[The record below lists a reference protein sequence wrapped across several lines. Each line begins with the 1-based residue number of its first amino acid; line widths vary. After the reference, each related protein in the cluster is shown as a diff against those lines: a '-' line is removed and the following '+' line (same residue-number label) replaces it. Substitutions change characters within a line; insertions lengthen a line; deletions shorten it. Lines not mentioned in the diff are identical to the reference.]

1 MSGPAVTLAGFAYG
15 EDLDGDAQR
24 SLGYRLLAP
33 AAAQGWGAEVEALA
47 RQLQATPFPTT
58 GRRRSCSVRCCWPTA
73 AAWSPWPATAWPT
86 TRPAGGAA
94 AWNWSASSAPGR

>member
-47 RQLQATPFPTT
+47 RQLQATPFPDNWPPAELFCSLLLAD
-58 GRRRSCSVRCCWPTA
+58 GRRLVAVARYGLADHTA
-73 AAWSPWPATAWPT
+73 S
-86 TRPAGGAA
+86 RRRGGLELV
-94 AWNWSASSAPGR
+94 GVVG